1 MRDES
6 CNYGGLALSRGKLK
20 PMFWMYSLTYMPV
33 LFDLQITRKE
43 LEAKLLGM
51 VLLFLIGR
59 GGRGELIGG
68 NGG

>member
-1 MRDES
+1 
-6 CNYGGLALSRGKLK
+6 
-20 PMFWMYSLTYMPV
+20 MYSLTYMPV

>member
-1 MRDES
+1 MSDHAR
-6 CNYGGLALSRGKLK
+6 SRGKLE

-43 LEAKLLGM
+43 LEAKLLGL

-59 GGRGELIGG
+59 E
-68 NGG
+68 